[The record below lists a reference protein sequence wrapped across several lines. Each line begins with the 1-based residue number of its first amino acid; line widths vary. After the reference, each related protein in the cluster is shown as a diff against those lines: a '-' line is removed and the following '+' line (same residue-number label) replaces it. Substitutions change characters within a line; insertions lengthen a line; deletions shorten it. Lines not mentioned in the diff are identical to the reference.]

1 MIPSSHIILRTVF
14 FGMLLLTSLPTLA
27 QEQTKSQL
35 LVGPFTEVGGGLIVA
50 RTSIPVYALSPG
62 CGTFEN
68 VGKTFSLGVGGY
80 GAFPS
85 LFSPKVGVAFRL
97 GYATTSQQFRGN
109 PVDPQ
114 RTYDSAT
121 STLVT
126 IDRAFLLDADFQ
138 SVSLDILFRY
148 DWTKKIA
155 FEIGP
160 SFGYLF
166 SSTFRQTDNVF
177 GPGEIRFDDGQGT
190 HDMEGGISLSGRDY
204 RLGGTLGLSYATH
217 LNRSLVIVPTL
228 RLQGDLLS
236 PANELSWSSFRAT
249 GSLALLFDLTPTS
262 PPPLLPSEEPTPP
275 PAPLIPD
282 PVASIAI
289 IGIDTDGNESDVSQI
304 STQEVLH
311 RRQLPLL
318 GWLFYPEGKSVLP
331 DRYRTDLNDKDESE
345 EHEWSIIDAYHH
357 LPQILVRRLKDHPES
372 KLTLSGSASTEE
384 ASGIVEKRIESF
396 RTLLSANGIPPER
409 TEVRNPNSTRSD
421 EQKRE
426 GREENRRIEI
436 GSEDSLLTAPLIVES
451 IERDFSPPSIR
462 VIPDF
467 SSPAGIQ
474 DWEMRV
480 TQNGNLMASY
490 SREDQEGGVSPGFQW
505 RIEQKR
511 GDTSIAPIVASIKI
525 TDSLGRTTVA
535 YDTIPLIL
543 EKEIATVDD
552 DLEIRIDHVRRS
564 SWLLGFGYDSD
575 QLTNGQRKE
584 LERIMEFVRPEGL
597 VTITGFTDRTGTEEH
612 NLELS
617 QWRAVRV
624 ADWIRDYL
632 TRNGIDS
639 VEVEATGAG
648 MDTLYFDNALPE
660 GRVLSRSVRIQIDLD
675 IDKEEMP

>member
-1 MIPSSHIILRTVF
+1 MLSAHIVTRTFF
-14 FGMLLLTSLPTLA
+14 FGMLLLSSLPTFA
-27 QEQTKSQL
+27 QEQTQL
-35 LVGPFTEVGGGLIVA
+35 LVGPFTEVGGGVIVA
-50 RTSIPVYALSPG
+50 GTSIPVYALSPG
-62 CGTFEN
+62 CGTFAN

-85 LFSPKVGVAFRL
+85 LFSSKVGMAFRL
-97 GYATTSQQFRGN
+97 GYATTSQQFRGD

-114 RTYDSAT
+114 RTFDSAT

-148 DWTKKIA
+148 EWTKSFS
-155 FEIGP
+155 FEAGP
-160 SFGYLF
+160 SFGYLL

-177 GPGEIRFDDGQGT
+177 GPGETRFDDGQGT

-204 RLGGTLGLSYATH
+204 RLGGSLGFSYATP

-236 PANELSWSSFRAT
+236 PAKELSWSSLRAS
-249 GSLALLFDLTPTS
+249 GSLALLFDFTPPP
-262 PPPLLPSEEPTPP
+262 PPPLLPSDEPAPP

-282 PVASIAI
+282 IVASIAI
-289 IGIDTDGNESDVSQI
+289 IGIDADGNESDVSQI

-318 GWLFYPEGKSVLP
+318 GWLFYPEGKSELP
-331 DRYRTDLNDKDESE
+331 NRYRTDLNDNDESG

-357 LPQILVRRLKDHPES
+357 LPQILIKRLKNRPES

-384 ASGIVEKRIESF
+384 PSTIVERRVESF
-396 RTLLSANGIPPER
+396 RTLLSANGIRPDHV
-409 TEVRNPNSTRSD
+409 EVHNSTSTRSD
-421 EQKRE
+421 ERKSE
-426 GREENRRIEI
+426 GREENRRLEV

-451 IERDFSPPSIR
+451 IERDFSPPLIR

-467 SSPAGIQ
+467 SSPAGVQ

-490 SREDQEGGVSPGFQW
+490 SREDEEGGVSPGFQW

-511 GDTSIAPIVASIKI
+511 GDTSIAPIVASIKV

-543 EKEIATVDD
+543 EKELATVDD
-552 DLEIRIDHVRRS
+552 DLEVHIDHVRRS

-575 QLTNGQRKE
+575 LLTEAQRKE
-584 LERIMEFVRPEGL
+584 LERIMEFIEPEGL

-617 QWRAVRV
+617 QRRAERV
-624 ADWIRDYL
+624 ADWISDYL

-639 VEVEATGAG
+639 VEIKATGAG

-660 GRVLSRSVRIQIDLD
+660 GRVLSRSVRVQIDLD
-675 IDKEEMP
+675 IDERKTP